1 MNKSRSQDPVI
12 TDNDHAINRVLRAEQ
27 AAQKVV
33 AGCENRAQGIL
44 HAAQMQVQR
53 ITRRAD
59 ERISWVEMRCARWLS
74 EQGRQLDRENGVQPD
89 DDGRLSESV
98 LAEVV
103 DGFAARLTG
112 DETGAR

>member
-1 MNKSRSQDPVI
+1 MNKSRSHDPVF
-12 TDNDHAINRVLRAEQ
+12 TDNDTAINRVLRAEQ

-33 AGCENRAQGIL
+33 DGCENRAQGIL

-53 ITRRAD
+53 ISQRAD

-74 EQGRQLDRENGVQPD
+74 EQGRQLDTDNGVPSD

-103 DGFAARLTG
+103 DGLAARLTG
-112 DETGAR
+112 DGTGAA